1 MNLLPLA
8 ILADTVPD
16 PHPAMVL
23 PFCAMLLAIALM
35 PIVLK
40 HHWERFYHIIALGL
54 GAISVAYYLFV
65 LREPGR
71 VVGVAGDY
79 LSFMALI
86 GSLFVVTSGI
96 HLRVKGGEAKPWINC
111 VYLLTSAILANI
123 LGTTGASMLMVRPW
137 IRMNKYRYTSLHTV
151 FFIYIVSNV
160 GGCLTPVGD
169 PPLFLGYLKGV
180 PFWWVLRNCWQ
191 PWAVTMA
198 LLLAA
203 FYALDRLNFLRA
215 PREVRTMETS
225 QPETWKFEGLGNL
238 LFLGTIL
245 AAVFLPGGFREVVMV
260 LSAVASYKFTR
271 PAIREANDFTFGP
284 IKEVGWLF
292 IGIFATM
299 VPVLDYLQLHS
310 MELGIDTQGKY
321 FWLTGMLSGV
331 LDNAPTYLTFAA
343 AAFGRFSLHLDNP
356 AHVAQFLA
364 GHGRYL
370 VAISTGAVF
379 FGSLTYIGNGPN
391 LMVKAI
397 AEHSKVHTPNF
408 FSYVIRFS
416 VPVLIPIFTIVW
428 LLFFASP
435 SP

>member
-1 MNLLPLA
+1 MLA
-8 ILADTVPD
+8 EIIPD

-23 PFCAMLLAIALM
+23 PFCAMLLAIALL
-35 PIVLK
+35 PIFLK
-40 HHWERFYHIIALGL
+40 HHWDRYYHHIALGL
-54 GAISVAYYLFV
+54 GAISAAYYVCV
-65 LREPGR
+65 LRQPLR
-71 VVGVAGDY
+71 MTAVAAEY
-79 LSFMALI
+79 ISFMALV

-96 HLRVKGGEAKPWINC
+96 HIRVKGGEAKPWVNC
-111 VYLLTSAILANI
+111 VYLLIGAVLANL

-180 PFWWVLRNCWQ
+180 PFWWVLQHCWR
-191 PWAVTMA
+191 PWAVTLA
-198 LLLAA
+198 LLLAV
-203 FYALDRLNFLRA
+203 FYGLDRRNFLQA
-215 PREVRTMETS
+215 PPAVRERQTAE
-225 QPETWKFEGLGNL
+225 PEAWKFAGLGNL
-238 LFLGTIL
+238 GYLAVILGAVLLPAGWREALMLL
-245 AAVFLPGGFREVVMV
+245 AAL
-260 LSAVASYKFTR
+260 ASYKFT
-271 PAIREANDFTFGP
+271 PAAVHQANDFSFAP
-284 IKEVGWLF
+284 IKEVAWLF

-310 MELGIDTQGKY
+310 RSLGIDSELKF

-343 AAFGRFSLHLDNP
+343 AAFGRFGLQLDNP
-356 AHVAQFLA
+356 VQVARFLA
-364 GHGRYL
+364 EHGGYM

-379 FGSLTYIGNGPN
+379 FGGLTYIGNGPN

-408 FSYVIRFS
+408 FYYVVRFS
-416 VPVLIPIFTIVW
+416 LPILIPIFAIVAW
-428 LLFFASP
+428 LFFDH
-435 SP
+435 

>member
-1 MNLLPLA
+1 MLAMPPLLLA
-8 ILADTVPD
+8 AAIPD
-16 PHPAMVL
+16 PHPVMVL
-23 PFCAMLLAIALM
+23 PFCAMLAAIALC
-35 PIVLK
+35 PILLK
-40 HHWERFYHIIALGL
+40 HHWERYYHHLALGL
-54 GAISVAYYLFV
+54 GAISVGYYLCV
-65 LREPGR
+65 LRQPQR
-71 VVGVAGDY
+71 MVGVAGEY
-79 LSFMALI
+79 LSFMALV

-96 HLRVKGGEAKPWINC
+96 HIRVKGGESTPWMNC
-111 VYLLTSAILANI
+111 IYLLIAALLANVF
-123 LGTTGASMLMVRPW
+123 GTTGASMLMIRPW

-180 PFWWVLRNCWQ
+180 PFWWVIRHCWQ

-203 FYALDRLNFLRA
+203 FYALDRLNFLQA
-215 PREVRTMETS
+215 PRAVRTKETAA
-225 QPETWKFEGLGNL
+225 PESWRFDGLGNL
-238 LFLGTIL
+238 VLLGVIL
-245 AAVFLPGGFREVVMV
+245 AAVFLPGGVRELAMV
-260 LSAVASYKFTR
+260 LAAAASYRMTP
-271 PAIREANDFTFGP
+271 PAVHRSNDFTFGP

-310 MELGIDTQGKY
+310 QALGIDTEIKY

-343 AAFGRFSLHLDNP
+343 AAFGRFGLQLEDP
-356 AHVAQFLA
+356 AHVARFLA
-364 GHGRYL
+364 EHGRHM

-397 AEHSKVHTPNF
+397 TEHAKVHTPNF
-408 FSYVIRFS
+408 FYYVLRFS
-416 VPVLIPIFTIVW
+416 LPILIPIFAIVS
-428 LLFFASP
+428 LIFFT
-435 SP
+435 